1 MELSKEIKRLRT
13 EMGWSQEVL
22 AEKAYVSRQ
31 TVSNWETEKSY
42 PDIHSLLL
50 LSDVFGVTLDEL
62 VKGDVEIMKE
72 VIRNNDAGNV
82 KKCQWTGLGCM
93 MGMIFVVTPLFE
105 SGSEVGRIV
114 GCLLAGALAVGAF
127 MSFRKLEQIKQDN
140 DIQTKRELI
149 AFMNGETLDKI
160 ETEREQKNRISNRR
174 MTITAA
180 MISGF
185 TLLFALGYAVLEII
199 K

>member
-114 GCLLAGALAVGAF
+114 GCLLAGAMAVGAF

-174 MTITAA
+174 MTIKAA

>member
-1 MELSKEIKRLRT
+1 
-13 EMGWSQEVL
+13 MGWSQEVL

-114 GCLLAGALAVGAF
+114 GCLLAGAMAVGAF

-174 MTITAA
+174 MTITSAV
-180 MISGF
+180 ISGF

>member
-114 GCLLAGALAVGAF
+114 GCLLAGAMAVGAF

>member
-93 MGMIFVVTPLFE
+93 LGLIFVVTPLFE

-114 GCLLAGALAVGAF
+114 GCLLAGAMAVGAF

>member
-72 VIRNNDAGNV
+72 DIRKNDAGNV

-93 MGMIFVVTPLFE
+93 MGLMFVVTPLFE

-114 GCLLAGALAVGAF
+114 GCLLAGALAVGAL

-149 AFMNGETLDKI
+149 AFMNGETLDEI
-160 ETEREQKNRISNRR
+160 ETEREQKKRARNRQL
-174 MTITAA
+174 TIAA
-180 MISGF
+180 AVISGC
-185 TLLFALGYAVLEII
+185 TLLIALGYAVREII

>member
-114 GCLLAGALAVGAF
+114 GCLLAGAMAVGAF

-174 MTITAA
+174 MTITSAV
-180 MISGF
+180 ISGF